1 MKKFDVNKDGFLTP
15 LELVEGLRE
24 MGIKIFKGELAAV
37 MRKVDEDKDGFV
49 SYDELYRALSRV

>member
-1 MKKFDVNKDGFLTP
+1 MKKFDLNKDGLLTP

-37 MRKVDEDKDGFV
+37 MRKVDEDKDGFIC
-49 SYDELYRALSRV
+49 YDELYRALNRV